1 MRCFVRRSNILFSY
15 VNTQLRDN
23 YDSLDDMCKSLGLD
37 EDEIRQKLAGIGYQ
51 YSEEQ
56 NRFIPVG

>member
-1 MRCFVRRSNILFSY
+1 LSGDPNILFSY

>member
-1 MRCFVRRSNILFSY
+1 
-15 VNTQLRDN
+15 
-23 YDSLDDMCKSLGLD
+23 MCKSLGLD

>member
-1 MRCFVRRSNILFSY
+1 MSGDPNILFSY

>member
-1 MRCFVRRSNILFSY
+1 MRCFVRDPNILFSY